1 MKYDSKYSV
10 NVVEL
15 KKIMVE
21 KGLDKIVDLSKAANI
36 DRNTLSKILNGETK
50 PSTVVI
56 EKLMF
61 TLQISPEMAGLI
73 FFDSNLRKT

>member
-1 MKYDSKYSV
+1 MKRESRYSV
-10 NVVEL
+10 NVIEL

-36 DRNTLSKILNGETK
+36 DRNTLSRILNGETK
-50 PSTVVI
+50 PSTIVI

-61 TLQISPEMAGLI
+61 TLEISPEAAGLI
-73 FFDSNLRKT
+73 FFDSNLRNT

>member
-1 MKYDSKYSV
+1 MKRESKYSV
-10 NVVEL
+10 NIIEL

-36 DRNTLSKILNGETK
+36 DRNTLSKILNGEAK
-50 PSTVVI
+50 PSTIVI

-61 TLQISPEMAGLI
+61 TLEISPETAGLI
-73 FFDSNLRKT
+73 FFDSNLRNA